1 MPALMLYSRAVLDR
15 EIYCLRMACLLLYHA
30 FMLVI
35 VDPILYSSKWFK
47 GTCPGTRQGP
57 GTWLAHKG
65 ASYPLG
71 SN

>member
-35 VDPILYSSKWFK
+35 VDPILYTSKLVAAIPA
-47 GTCPGTRQGP
+47 T
-57 GTWLAHKG
+57 LAGIIKQITG
-65 ASYPLG
+65 QEPKYV
-71 SN
+71 